1 MRAVFEVK
9 RPNARGAFPNGQRD
23 QTAALGE
30 GILPGSAVAGGELQL
45 CESGAAGKSVV
56 GQMMEAVREM
66 DLLQL
71 RAVAEGIGTD
81 GGQRLREDQLRQ
93 LRAALE
99 QIGAQFC
106 DAFFHNQT
114 RDGAQI

>member
-1 MRAVFEVK
+1 M
-9 RPNARGAFPNGQRD
+9 
-23 QTAALGE
+23 
-30 GILPGSAVAGGELQL
+30 PGSAVAGGELQL
-45 CESGAAGKSVV
+45 CESGAAGKNVV

-66 DLLQL
+66 DFLQL

-81 GGQRLREDQLRQ
+81 GGQRLREVQLRQ
-93 LRAALE
+93 FCASLE
-99 QIGAQFC
+99 QVSSQFC